1 MHEQK
6 SDKKLNSWDIIIE
19 SDGKENNCKKG
30 KIEITDK
37 IQINK
42 VNRSQRV
49 KHLEN
54 TIDIGVL
61 RNPKDRENACLYEK
75 GYVGTLEEVEK
86 PKLFLYFIDRN
97 STVQRASN
105 DKNGNPTRKDLNFE
119 TDILGLYVYIPNTNK
134 ENKNRVI
141 WTQEMR
147 EDINE
152 I

>member
-1 MHEQK
+1 M
-6 SDKKLNSWDIIIE
+6 
-19 SDGKENNCKKG
+19 
-30 KIEITDK
+30 
-37 IQINK
+37 
-42 VNRSQRV
+42 
-49 KHLEN
+49 EN

-75 GYVGTLEEVEK
+75 GYDGTLVEVER
-86 PKLFLYFIDRN
+86 PKLFLYFIDKN
-97 STVQRASN
+97 STVQRISK
-105 DKNGNPTRKDLNFE
+105 DKDGTPTRTDLNFE

-134 ENKNRVI
+134 DNKNRVI